1 MAGTNLE
8 CEGGKGGDDGNDE
21 DVDVGDHDDGALV
34 RDALAHAGRGEGTPL
49 VDVED
54 LQGGWEMRFSTGGF
68 GQEACNQVLCAH
80 EDQDRSGVAGVF
92 CQARH

>member
-1 MAGTNLE
+1 MAGTDLE

-34 RDALAHAGRGEGTPL
+34 SDALAHAGRGEGAPL

-54 LQGGWEMRFSTGGF
+54 LQGVGRLDSPQVVLGRRYATRCLLRMRTRI
-68 GQEACNQVLCAH
+68 V
-80 EDQDRSGVAGVF
+80 RV
-92 CQARH
+92 